1 MSNLELFSFVID
13 VVSSPGLAGREDM
26 KGRLVQLG
34 DLLHNFRIFRGL
46 SKEDMDLLVDEYL
59 AGIPISY
66 YMTEDLVIH
75 KVWD

>member
-59 AGIPISY
+59 AGIPVSY
-66 YMTEDLVIH
+66 YITEDLVIH

>member
-1 MSNLELFSFVID
+1 MSNLELLSFVID
-13 VVSSPGLAGREDM
+13 IVSSPGLAGREDM

-46 SKEDMDLLVDEYL
+46 SKEDMSLLVDEYL

-66 YMTEDLVIH
+66 YMTEDLVVH
-75 KVWD
+75 ENWE